1 MKSFEMIHNN
11 CMFGDKQHI
20 KIQEAPEAVPE
31 GETPQTVHMC
41 AYEDM
46 VDFVKPGD
54 RVEVVGIY
62 RAIGI
67 RVNANIRTVKN
78 IYRTYLDV
86 IGYVKTDKR
95 RYEMGDDDQNARA
108 AEEKNELD
116 GMAADEDENMD
127 AEDENEVMSGADAG
141 FTDDEIKTF
150 KEFAAKPEVYDL
162 LVDAL
167 APSIWE
173 CNDVKRGILC

>member
-1 MKSFEMIHNN
+1 M
-11 CMFGDKQHI
+11 
-20 KIQEAPEAVPE
+20 PE

-67 RVNANIRTVKN
+67 RVNANVRTVKN

-95 RYEMGDDDQNARA
+95 RYEMGEDGTNAQA
-108 AEEKNELD
+108 AEQKVDD
-116 GMAADEDENMD
+116 GMGGDDDENMG
-127 AEDENEVMSGADAG
+127 AEEENDGVMSGADAG
-141 FTDDEIKTF
+141 FSEDEVKKF

-173 CNDVKRGILC
+173 CNDVKRGILCQLFGGCSKDFKR

>member
-1 MKSFEMIHNN
+1 MIHNN

-20 KIQEAPEAVPE
+20 KIQETPEAVPE

-67 RVNANIRTVKN
+67 RVNSNVRTVKN

-95 RYEMGDDDQNARA
+95 RFDMGDDQQKA
-108 AEEKNELD
+108 AEEKDGLD
-116 GMAADEDENMD
+116 DMGMEDDENINGDEDHDGAMT
-127 AEDENEVMSGADAG
+127 GADAG
-141 FTDDEIKTF
+141 FTEDEI
-150 KEFAAKPEVYDL
+150 
-162 LVDAL
+162 
-167 APSIWE
+167 
-173 CNDVKRGILC
+173 N

>member
-1 MKSFEMIHNN
+1 
-11 CMFGDKQHI
+11 
-20 KIQEAPEAVPE
+20 
-31 GETPQTVHMC
+31 MC

-67 RVNANIRTVKN
+67 RVNSNVRTVKN

-95 RYEMGDDDQNARA
+95 RYDMGDDQQKA
-108 AEEKNELD
+108 AEEKDGLD
-116 GMAADEDENMD
+116 DMGMEDDENING
-127 AEDENEVMSGADAG
+127 DEEHDGAMTGADAG
-141 FTDDEIKTF
+141 FTEDEIKEF
-150 KEFAAKPEVYDL
+150 KKLAAKPEVYDL